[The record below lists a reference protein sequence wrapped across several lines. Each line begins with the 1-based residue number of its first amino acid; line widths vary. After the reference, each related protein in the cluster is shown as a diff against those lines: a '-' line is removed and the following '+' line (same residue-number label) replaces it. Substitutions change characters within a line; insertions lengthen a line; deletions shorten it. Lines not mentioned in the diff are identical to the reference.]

1 MARIVVS
8 SVGSLGDLHPF
19 IALARGLR
27 ARGHEV
33 TFAVERGFVERLR
46 AEGFETA
53 PLASDISALP
63 APLARQLVTGSDPF
77 AALRVIA
84 RDYQGP
90 SLAANIRLLRETCA
104 GADLLIASAG
114 QIAASAVAELTG
126 VRWVTVALSPTIPSA
141 YVPPSPEL
149 ARLRGPL
156 ARLANGAAWRLG
168 ALAVACASD
177 GPLNAGRAAV
187 GLPPRKRLL
196 QDGNLSPLLTAV
208 AWSPACFPRPAD
220 WPAHVA
226 VTGFLLWD
234 EPEGW
239 REPEALT
246 AFLDDKTGGPVVAVS
261 SGSMGGDVG
270 DAFAPFFRA
279 TIAAIHAAGARALVI
294 GAGAGAP
301 WASADGDSA
310 TLSVDYAP
318 FSRVYPR
325 CTAVIHHGGAGTLAQ
340 SLRAGVPTLVA
351 PWGADQFFH
360 GALIERLGVGRV
372 VTRRQYTIQA
382 RDALV
387 ALLTQARYRER
398 ARTLAERIADE
409 DGVARLCERVEW
421 ALTQSSATR
430 TITTPAG

>member
-27 ARGHEV
+27 GCGHQV
-33 TFAVERGFVERLR
+33 TFAVQRGFVERLR

-53 PLASDISALP
+53 PLASDVSALP
-63 APLARQLVTGSDPF
+63 APLARQLVTGGAPF

-90 SLAANIRLLRETCA
+90 SLAANIRLLREACA

-114 QIAASAVAELTG
+114 QIAASAVAELSG

-156 ARLANGAAWRLG
+156 ARLANRATWTLG
-168 ALAVACASD
+168 GVAVARASD
-177 GPLNAGRAAV
+177 GPLNAGRAEV

-208 AWSPACFPRPAD
+208 AWSPACFPRPGD
-220 WPAHVA
+220 WPAQVE
-226 VTGFLLWD
+226 VTGFLLCD
-234 EPEGW
+234 APEEW

-246 AFLDDKTGGPVVAVS
+246 AFLDDATGGPVIAVS
-261 SGSMGGDVG
+261 SGSMGGDVS
-270 DAFAPFFRA
+270 DAFAPFFSA
-279 TIAAIHAAGARALVI
+279 SVAAIHAAGARALVI
-294 GAGAGAP
+294 GAGAAP
-301 WASADGDSA
+301 QAVASGE

-325 CTAVIHHGGAGTLAQ
+325 CAAVIHHGGAGTVAQ

-360 GALIERLGVGRV
+360 GALIQRLGVGRV
-372 VTRRQYTIQA
+372 VPRRRYTAAA
-382 RDALV
+382 RDALG
-387 ALLTQARYRER
+387 ALLTRASYRER
-398 ARTLAERIADE
+398 ARALAARIADE

-421 ALTQSSATR
+421 ALTQPVGVAAA
-430 TITTPAG
+430 PAG

>member
-1 MARIVVS
+1 VARIVVS

-27 ARGHEV
+27 ARGHQV

-53 PLASDISALP
+53 PLASDVNALP
-63 APLARQLVTGSDPF
+63 APLARQLVTGGDPF

-90 SLAANIRLLRETCA
+90 SLAANIRLLREACA

-126 VRWVTVALSPTIPSA
+126 VRWVTVALSPSIPSA

-156 ARLANGAAWRLG
+156 ARIANRLAWRLG
-168 ALAVACASD
+168 GVALARASD
-177 GPLNAGRAAV
+177 GPLNAGRAEV
-187 GLPPRKRLL
+187 GLLPRKRLL

-208 AWSPACFPRPAD
+208 AWSPSCLPRPAD
-220 WPAHVA
+220 WPAYA
-226 VTGFLLWD
+226 EVTGFLLWD
-234 EPEGW
+234 APEEW

-246 AFLDDKTGGPVVAVS
+246 AFLDDRADAPVVAVS
-261 SGSMGGDVG
+261 SGSMGSDVG
-270 DAFAPFFRA
+270 DAFAPFFSA
-279 TIAAIHAAGARALVI
+279 SVAAIHAAGARALVI
-294 GAGAGAP
+294 GAGAAAP
-301 WASADGDSA
+301 KATAGDA

-325 CTAVIHHGGAGTLAQ
+325 CAAVIHHGGAGTVAQ

-372 VTRRQYTIQA
+372 VPRRRYTAGA
-382 RDALV
+382 RSALG
-387 ALLTQARYRER
+387 ALLTQASYRER
-398 ARTLAERIADE
+398 ARALAARIADE
-409 DGVARLCERVEW
+409 DGVARLCEQVAW
-421 ALTQSSATR
+421 ALAQ
-430 TITTPAG
+430 PAGGRESAAHAG